1 MDFIHFEK
9 VSRMFQRHCDCSCES
24 LRTFWRERLEAELA
38 QEIEP
43 SRRFCMYH
51 FGQDKSCPVCEAF
64 KTQSQLL
71 HRRIPITGWTHY
83 CIKSTQEQKQRRC
96 RMLLALQFLIA
107 LWISDP
113 ALLHSPCCRSCC
125 SWEVSRVLWPIRHGS
140 RCDRVVIR
148 SFHTFW
154 VLSF

>member
-1 MDFIHFEK
+1 MRGARQHGFYTFER

-51 FGQDKSCPVCEAF
+51 FGQDNSYPVCEAF

-71 HRRIPITGWTHY
+71 HRRIRITGWTHFD
-83 CIKSTQEQKQRRC
+83 IKSTQEQKQRRC
-96 RMLLALQFLIA
+96 RMLLALQFLIS

-113 ALLHSPCCRSCC
+113 ALLHSLALCQ
-125 SWEVSRVLWPIRHGS
+125 
-140 RCDRVVIR
+140 
-148 SFHTFW
+148 
-154 VLSF
+154 